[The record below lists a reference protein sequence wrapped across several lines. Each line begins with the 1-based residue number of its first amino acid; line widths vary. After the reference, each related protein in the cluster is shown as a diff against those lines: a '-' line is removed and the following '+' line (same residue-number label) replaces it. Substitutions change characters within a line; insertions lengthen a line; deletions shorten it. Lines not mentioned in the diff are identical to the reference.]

1 MYKKLVYL
9 KDVVGQQYVG
19 VKFTKA
25 EMDYVLKIWS
35 SVFNQE
41 LETYK
46 LMTFANNRDKRD
58 GEYYHITLIN
68 VMEWN
73 ALKASKTIEEL
84 ETIFLKFI
92 DDIVFEGIGK
102 VTKGENEAHFVVVDS
117 PELNS
122 IRENFGL
129 DKKDLHI
136 TLGFDKKDVHG
147 VSKGTDTIFKTI

>member
-1 MYKKLVYL
+1 MYKNLVYL

-25 EMDYVLKIWS
+25 EMDYILKIWS
-35 SVFNQE
+35 SIFNQD
-41 LETYK
+41 LEIYK

-58 GEYYHITLIN
+58 GEYYHITVIN

-73 ALKASKTIEEL
+73 ELKTSKSPEEL
-84 ETIFLKFI
+84 EIIFLKFI

-102 VTKGENEAHFVVVDS
+102 AVKGDNETHFVVVDS
-117 PELNS
+117 VQLNS
-122 IRENFGL
+122 IREELGL

-136 TLGFDKKDVHG
+136 TLGFDKKDVFG
-147 VSKGTDTIFKTI
+147 VSKGTDTIFKAI